1 MSSNITIELEP
12 KSIASCDPPEE
23 LKFLGHTLQHQVDIF
38 EKSRDHEIIM
48 DLAPTGTG
56 KTKAGLSVLLHN
68 RDRSAI
74 YIAPTNALVEQQTE
88 AAKQFV
94 KDAGLNHF
102 VIAASA
108 KEVRAWSNDRVG
120 SRPGEKIY
128 NLLRNPAIF
137 FPELGEYRPILL
149 VTNPDLFYYATFFAY
164 NRLDRVNIASTF
176 YNQFATVIFDEFHLY
191 DAKQLVSL
199 FFYLAFSHVFKFFE
213 NNRKVVLLTATPDKT
228 CEAALSELKAQGV
241 KIARVDGETLSD
253 HMIPS
258 QTSVCLEIKP
268 QSDRDSLLESIA
280 NEVKQRFENY
290 PDHNGAIILDS
301 KDHINRLADLL
312 HTKGLGKYI
321 GRITGSTPKGDRKL
335 AAQQPIILA
344 TSTVDVG
351 FNFER
356 SPDPARQNLDWLIFT
371 ARDRAAFWQRIG
383 RVGRVLGKVE
393 TNIPSEA
400 IAYLPETAWE
410 QGIVE
415 LNCNGGRSALLQKLE
430 ELKCLDKPFLQIYWQ
445 SEAFLE
451 IAKPLLVLSDMME
464 KLPQADF
471 IPKLYET
478 LKVTLGGR
486 NNWNYYQH
494 RMRALQGAASF
505 LSHSKQKDFAADPL
519 KFLGKATYDFVMAFL
534 KARDSEGAED
544 LQAKRTRLS
553 DYEDLFKKD
562 REAVDELID
571 FATCFSASYAP
582 LFQFRESL
590 FENLGINDPKGLI
603 LDYSEET
610 ELDPIHLLRHYEFT
624 ARGTEIEITKRANPP
639 YTISFNWR
647 FHGSRQD
654 FLNTQINKLTVLKGC
669 NIQRMLDGAIFPTPL
684 LKPLEKELLSGVIIC
699 PIASHVAYFKLRKMR
714 ITAYPITVRGNDF
727 EKEYAFLPALSG
739 ILTAAMAGVKI
750 RLMDEENFWI
760 A

>member
-1 MSSNITIELEP
+1 MSSPITIELEP
-12 KSIASCDPPEE
+12 KSIASCKPPEE
-23 LKFLGHTLQHQVDIF
+23 LKFLGRTLQHQVDVF
-38 EKSRDHEIIM
+38 EKSRDHDIIM

-108 KEVRAWSNDRVG
+108 KEVRSWSNDLVG
-120 SRPGEKIY
+120 PRPGEKIY

-137 FPELGEYRPILL
+137 FPELEEYKPILL

-199 FFYLAFSHVFKFFE
+199 FFYLAFSQVFRFFE

-228 CEAALSELKAQGV
+228 CEAALSELKAQGMR
-241 KIARVDGETLSD
+241 IARVDGEAITD
-253 HMIPS
+253 YMIPS
-258 QTSVCLEIKP
+258 QTSVSLEIKP
-268 QSDRDSLLESIA
+268 QSDRDSLLDAIA
-280 NEVKQRFENY
+280 NEVKQRFANH
-290 PDHNGAIILDS
+290 PDCNGAIILDS
-301 KDHINRLADLL
+301 KDHIDRLADLL

-356 SPDPARQNLDWLIFT
+356 SPDPACQNLDWLIFT
-371 ARDRAAFWQRIG
+371 AHDRAAFWQRIG
-383 RVGRVLGKVE
+383 RVGRVLGKLE

-400 IAYLPETAWE
+400 IAYLSETAWE
-410 QGIVE
+410 QGIAD
-415 LNCNGGRSALLQKLE
+415 LNCDGGRSALWQKLE
-430 ELKCLDKPFLQIYWQ
+430 ELSCLDKPFLQIYWQ

-478 LKVTLGGR
+478 LKITLGGR
-486 NNWNYYQH
+486 NDWNYYKH
-494 RMRALQGAASF
+494 RMRALQGAES
-505 LSHSKQKDFAADPL
+505 LSRSKNEELKGDPL
-519 KFLGKATYDFVMAFL
+519 KFLGQAKYDFVNAFL
-534 KARDSEGAED
+534 KARYPEEAEE
-544 LQAKRTRLS
+544 LRSKRTSLS
-553 DYEDLFKKD
+553 DYEKHFKED
-562 REAVDELID
+562 REAAAELKD
-571 FATCFSASYAP
+571 FANCLNASYAP

-590 FENLGINDPKGLI
+590 FENLGIKDPKGLV

-610 ELDPIHLLRHYEFT
+610 ELDPIHLLRNYEFI
-624 ARGTEIEITKRANPP
+624 ARGTEIEVTKRANPQ
-639 YTISFNWR
+639 YTISFSWR
-647 FHGSRQD
+647 FRGSKED
-654 FLNTQINKLTVLKGC
+654 FLKTQINKLTVLKGC
-669 NIQRMLDGAIFPTPL
+669 SIQRMLDGAIFPTPL
-684 LKPLEKELLSGVIIC
+684 LKCLEKELLSGVIIC
-699 PIASHVAYFKLRKMR
+699 PIASASAYYRLRKMR
-714 ITAYPITVRGNDF
+714 ITSYPIIVKGDDF

-739 ILTAAMAGVKI
+739 ILTAAMNGVKI

>member
-1 MSSNITIELEP
+1 MSSPITIELEP
-12 KSIASCDPPEE
+12 KSIASCEPPEE
-23 LKFLGHTLQHQVDIF
+23 LKFLGHTLQHQVDVF
-38 EKSRDHEIIM
+38 EKSHDHDIIM

-74 YIAPTNALVEQQTE
+74 YLAPTNALVEQQTE

-94 KDAGLNHF
+94 KEAGLNHF

-120 SRPGEKIY
+120 SRTGEKIY
-128 NLLRNPAIF
+128 NLLRNPTIF

-199 FFYLAFSHVFKFFE
+199 LFYLAFSQVFGFFE

-241 KIARVDGETLSD
+241 KIARVDGEAISD

-258 QTSVCLEIKP
+258 QTSVRLEIKP
-268 QSDRDSLLESIA
+268 QSDRDSLLEAIA
-280 NEVKQRFENY
+280 NEVKQRFENH

-356 SPDPARQNLDWLIFT
+356 SPAPARQNLDWLIFT

-383 RVGRVLGKVE
+383 RVGRVLGKSE
-393 TNIPSEA
+393 TNISSEA
-400 IAYLPETAWE
+400 IAYLPETSWE
-410 QGIVE
+410 QGIAD
-415 LNCNGGRSALLQKLE
+415 LNCDGGRSALFQKLE

-478 LKVTLGGR
+478 LKTTLGGR
-486 NNWNYYQH
+486 KDWNYYKH
-494 RMRALQGAASF
+494 RMRALQGAES
-505 LSHSKQKDFAADPL
+505 LSRSKPEELKGDPL
-519 KFLGKATYDFVMAFL
+519 KFLGQAKYDFVNAFL
-534 KARDSEGAED
+534 KAKYPEEAEE
-544 LQAKRTRLS
+544 LRAKRTSLN
-553 DYEDLFKKD
+553 DYEKHFKED
-562 REAVDELID
+562 QEAATELKD
-571 FATCFSASYAP
+571 FAACLSASYAP

-590 FENLGINDPKGLI
+590 FENLGISDPKGLI

-610 ELDPIHLLRHYEFT
+610 ELDPIHLLRHYEFI
-624 ARGTEIEITKRANPP
+624 ARGSEIEITKRANPP
-639 YTISFNWR
+639 YTISFSWR
-647 FHGSRQD
+647 FRGSKDD
-654 FLNTQINKLTVLKGC
+654 FLKTQINRLTVLKGC
-669 NIQRMLDGAIFPTPL
+669 SIQRMLDGAIFPTPL
-684 LKPLEKELLSGVIIC
+684 LKSLEKELLSGVIIC
-699 PIASHVAYFKLRKMR
+699 PIASASAYYTLRKMR
-714 ITAYPITVRGNDF
+714 ITAYPITIRGDDF

>member
-1 MSSNITIELEP
+1 
-12 KSIASCDPPEE
+12 
-23 LKFLGHTLQHQVDIF
+23 LQHQVDVF
-38 EKSRDHEIIM
+38 EKSRNHDIIM

-199 FFYLAFSHVFKFFE
+199 FFYLAFSQVFKFFE

-241 KIARVDGETLSD
+241 RIARVDGEAISD
-253 HMIPS
+253 RMIPS
-258 QTSVCLEIKP
+258 QTSVRLEIQP
-268 QSDRDSLLESIA
+268 QSDRDSLLDAIA
-280 NEVKQRFENY
+280 NEVAQRFEKH
-290 PDHNGAIILDS
+290 PDRNGAIILDA
-301 KDHINRLADLL
+301 KDHINRLKDRL
-312 HTKGLGKYI
+312 HAKGLGNYV
-321 GRITGSTPKGDRKL
+321 GRITGSTPKSDRKL

-383 RVGRVLGKVE
+383 RVGRVLGKSE

-410 QGIVE
+410 QGIND
-415 LNCNGGRSALLQKLE
+415 LNCDGGRSALWQTLE

-464 KLPQADF
+464 NLPQADF

-486 NNWNYYQH
+486 NNWNYYQR
-494 RMRALQGAASF
+494 RMRALQGAESF
-505 LSHSKQKDFAADPL
+505 LSRTKQKDFAEDPL

-534 KARDSEGAED
+534 RARDSEGAED
-544 LQAKRTRLS
+544 LQAKRTSLS
-553 DYEDLFKKD
+553 DYEKLFKKD
-562 REAVDELID
+562 REAADELID
-571 FATCFSASYAP
+571 FATCFRASYAP

-590 FENLGINDPKGLI
+590 FENLGISDPKGLI

-610 ELDPIHLLRHYEFT
+610 ELDPIHLLRHYEFD
-624 ARGTEIEITKRANPP
+624 ARGSEIEITKRANPP
-639 YTISFNWR
+639 YTISFSWR

-654 FLNTQINKLTVLKGC
+654 LLNTQINKLTVLKNC
-669 NIQRMLDGAIFPTPL
+669 KIQRMLDGAIFPTPL
-684 LKPLEKELLSGVIIC
+684 LKSLEKELISGVIIC
-699 PIASHVAYFKLRKMR
+699 PIASASAYYTLKKMK
-714 ITAYPITVRGNDF
+714 IMPYPITIKGDNF
-727 EKEYAFLPALSG
+727 EKEYALLPALSG
-739 ILTAAMAGVKI
+739 ILTAAMSGVKI

-760 A
+760 V

>member
-1 MSSNITIELEP
+1 MSSPITIELEP
-12 KSIASCDPPEE
+12 KSIASCEPPED
-23 LKFLGHTLQHQVDIF
+23 LKFLGHTLQHQVDVF
-38 EKSRDHEIIM
+38 EKSRDHDIIM

-108 KEVRAWSNDRVG
+108 KEVRAWSSDRVG

-128 NLLRNPAIF
+128 NLLRNPTIF

-199 FFYLAFSHVFKFFE
+199 FFYLAFSQVFGFFE

-241 KIARVDGETLSD
+241 KIARVDGEAISD

-258 QTSVCLEIKP
+258 QTSVRLEIKP
-268 QSDRDSLLESIA
+268 QSDRDSLLEAIA
-280 NEVKQRFENY
+280 NEVKQRFENH
-290 PDHNGAIILDS
+290 PAHNGAIILDS

-383 RVGRVLGKVE
+383 RVGRVLGKLE

-400 IAYLPETAWE
+400 IAYLPETAWK
-410 QGIVE
+410 QGIAD
-415 LNCNGGRSALLQKLE
+415 LNCDGGRSALFQKLE

-486 NNWNYYQH
+486 KDWNYYKH
-494 RMRALQGAASF
+494 RMRALQGAES
-505 LSHSKQKDFAADPL
+505 LSRSKPEELKGDPL
-519 KFLGKATYDFVMAFL
+519 KFLGQAKYDFVNAFL
-534 KARDSEGAED
+534 KAKYPEEAEE
-544 LQAKRTRLS
+544 LRAKRTSLS
-553 DYEDLFKKD
+553 DYEKLFKED
-562 REAVDELID
+562 QEVFAELKD
-571 FATCFSASYAP
+571 FATCLSASYAP
-582 LFQFRESL
+582 IFQFRESL

-610 ELDPIHLLRHYEFT
+610 ELDPIHLLRHYEFI

-639 YTISFNWR
+639 YTISFSWR

-684 LKPLEKELLSGVIIC
+684 LKSLGKELLSGMIIC
-699 PIASHVAYFKLRKMR
+699 PIASASAYFTLRKMR
-714 ITAYPITVRGNDF
+714 ITAYPITIRGDDF
-727 EKEYAFLPALSG
+727 EKEYAFLAALSG

>member
-1 MSSNITIELEP
+1 MSSPITIELEP
-12 KSIASCDPPEE
+12 KSMASCEPPKE
-23 LKFLGHTLQHQVDIF
+23 LKFLGHTLQHQVDVF
-38 EKSRDHEIIM
+38 EKSRDHDIIM

-164 NRLDRVNIASTF
+164 NRLDRVNIASIF
-176 YNQFATVIFDEFHLY
+176 YNQFTTVIFDEFHLY

-199 FFYLAFSHVFKFFE
+199 FFYLAFSHVFGFFA

-241 KIARVDGETLSD
+241 KIARVDGETITD
-253 HMIPS
+253 RMIPS
-258 QTSVCLEIKP
+258 QTSVRLEIKP
-268 QSDRDSLLESIA
+268 QSDRDSLLDAIA
-280 NEVKQRFENY
+280 NEVKQRFEEH
-290 PDHNGAIILDS
+290 PDCNGAIILDS
-301 KDHINRLADLL
+301 KDHINRLADRLKA
-312 HTKGLGKYI
+312 KGLDNYI
-321 GRITGSTPKGDRKL
+321 GRITGSTPKGDRNL

-383 RVGRVLGKVE
+383 RVGRVLGKAE
-393 TNIPSEA
+393 TNIPSRA
-400 IAYLPETAWE
+400 IAYLPEIAWE
-410 QGIVE
+410 QGIAD
-415 LNCNGGRSALLQKLE
+415 LNCNGGRSALWQKLE
-430 ELKCLDKPFLQIYWQ
+430 ELPCLDKPFLQIYWQ

-451 IAKPLLVLSDMME
+451 IAKPLLILSDMME

-486 NNWNYYQH
+486 KDWNYYKH
-494 RMRALQGAASF
+494 RMRTLQGAESV
-505 LSHSKQKDFAADPL
+505 SRSKPEELKKDPL
-519 KFLGKATYDFVMAFL
+519 KFLGQAKYDFVNAFL
-534 KARDSEGAED
+534 KAKYPEEAEE
-544 LQAKRTRLS
+544 LRAKRTSLS
-553 DYEDLFKKD
+553 DYEKHFKEDK
-562 REAVDELID
+562 EAAIELKE
-571 FATCFSASYAP
+571 FATCLIASYAP

-624 ARGTEIEITKRANPP
+624 ARGSEIEITKRANPP
-639 YTISFNWR
+639 YTISFSWR
-647 FHGSRQD
+647 FHGLKDD
-654 FLNTQINKLTVLKGC
+654 FLKTQINKLTVLQGC
-669 NIQRMLDGAIFPTPL
+669 SIQRMIDGAIFPTPL
-684 LKPLEKELLSGVIIC
+684 LKSLEKEMLSGVIIC
-699 PIASHVAYFKLRKMR
+699 PIASASAYYTLRKMR
-714 ITAYPITVRGNDF
+714 IIAYPITVKGNDF
-727 EKEYAFLPALSG
+727 EKEYAFLPSLSG

>member
-1 MSSNITIELEP
+1 MSNPITIELEP
-12 KSIASCDPPEE
+12 KSIASCEPPEE
-23 LKFLGHTLQHQVDIF
+23 LKFLGHTLQHQVDVF
-38 EKSRDHEIIM
+38 EKSRNHDIIM

-199 FFYLAFSHVFKFFE
+199 FFYLAFSQVFGFFE

-241 KIARVDGETLSD
+241 KIARVDGEAVSD
-253 HMIPS
+253 RMIPS
-258 QTSVCLEIKP
+258 QTSVNLEIKP
-268 QSDRDSLLESIA
+268 QSDRDSLLDAIA
-280 NEVKQRFENY
+280 NEVKQRFESH
-290 PDHNGAIILDS
+290 PDRNGAIILDS

-356 SPDPARQNLDWLIFT
+356 SPDPVRQNLDWLIFT

-383 RVGRVLGKVE
+383 RVGRVLGKSE

-410 QGIVE
+410 QGIVD
-415 LNCNGGRSALLQKLE
+415 LNSDGGRAALSQKLE

-486 NNWNYYQH
+486 KDWNYYKH
-494 RMRALQGAASF
+494 RMRALQGAES
-505 LSHSKQKDFAADPL
+505 LSRSKPEELKGDPL
-519 KFLGKATYDFVMAFL
+519 KFLGQAKYDLINSFL
-534 KARDSEGAED
+534 KARYPEEAEE
-544 LQAKRTRLS
+544 LRAKRTSLS
-553 DYEDLFKKD
+553 DYEKHFKEN
-562 REAVDELID
+562 REAAAELKD
-571 FATCFSASYAP
+571 FATCLSASYAP

-590 FENLGINDPKGLI
+590 FENLGISDPKGLI

-610 ELDPIHLLRHYEFT
+610 ELDPIHLLRHYEFI
-624 ARGTEIEITKRANPP
+624 ARGSEIEITKRANPP
-639 YTISFNWR
+639 YTISFSWR

-684 LKPLEKELLSGVIIC
+684 LKSLEKELLSGVIIC
-699 PIASHVAYFKLRKMR
+699 PIASASAYFTLRKMR
-714 ITAYPITVRGNDF
+714 IVAYPITVRGDDF

>member
-1 MSSNITIELEP
+1 MSSPITIELEP
-12 KSIASCDPPEE
+12 KSIASCEPPEE
-23 LKFLGHTLQHQVDIF
+23 LKFLGHTLQHQVEVF
-38 EKSRDHEIIM
+38 EKSRDHDIIM

-128 NLLRNPAIF
+128 NLLRNPTIF

-199 FFYLAFSHVFKFFE
+199 FFYLAFSQVFGFFE

-241 KIARVDGETLSD
+241 KIARVDGEAIID

-258 QTSVCLEIKP
+258 QTSVLLEIKS
-268 QSDRDSLLESIA
+268 QSDRDLLLEEIA
-280 NEVKQRFENY
+280 NEVKQRFE
-290 PDHNGAIILDS
+290 DHSDRNGAIILDS

-312 HTKGLGKYI
+312 HTKGLDKYI

-383 RVGRVLGKVE
+383 RVGRVLGKLE

-410 QGIVE
+410 QGIAD
-415 LNCNGGRSALLQKLE
+415 LNCDGGRSALWQKLE

-471 IPKLYET
+471 IPNLYET

-486 NNWNYYQH
+486 KDWNYYKH
-494 RMRALQGAASF
+494 RMRALQGAES
-505 LSHSKQKDFAADPL
+505 LSRSKPEELKGDPL
-519 KFLGKATYDFVMAFL
+519 KFLGQAKYDFVNAFL
-534 KARDSEGAED
+534 KAKYPEEAEE
-544 LQAKRTRLS
+544 LRAKRTSLS
-553 DYEDLFKKD
+553 DYEKLFKED
-562 REAVDELID
+562 QEAATELKD
-571 FATCFSASYAP
+571 FATCLNASYAP
-582 LFQFRESL
+582 IFQFRESL

-639 YTISFNWR
+639 YTISFSWR

-684 LKPLEKELLSGVIIC
+684 LKSLEKELLSGVIIC
-699 PIASHVAYFKLRKMR
+699 PIASASAYYTLRKMR
-714 ITAYPITVRGNDF
+714 IVAYPITVKGNDF

>member
-1 MSSNITIELEP
+1 MSNPIKIELEP
-12 KSIASCDPPEE
+12 KSIASCEPPEE
-23 LKFLGHTLQHQVDIF
+23 LKFLGHTLQHQVDVF
-38 EKSRDHEIIM
+38 EKSRDHDIIM

-68 RDRSAI
+68 RDCSAI

-108 KEVRAWSNDRVG
+108 KEVRSWSNDRVG
-120 SRPGEKIY
+120 KRPGEKIY
-128 NLLRNPAIF
+128 NLLRNPAII
-137 FPELGEYRPILL
+137 FPEIGEYRPVLL

-164 NRLDRVNIASTF
+164 NSKDRVNIANNF
-176 YNQFATVIFDEFHLY
+176 YTQFATVIFDEFHLY

-199 FFYLAFSHVFKFFE
+199 FFYLAFSKVFGFFE
-213 NNRKVVLLTATPDKT
+213 NNRKVVLLTATPVDS
-228 CEAALSELKAQGV
+228 C
-241 KIARVDGETLSD
+241 KIALGELDKQQVRIAEVKDDTLMNR
-253 HMIPS
+253 MIPS
-258 QTSVCLEIKP
+258 QTSVSLEIRP
-268 QSDRDSLLESIA
+268 QSDRDSLLDAIA
-280 NEVKQRFENY
+280 NEVKQRFE
-290 PDHNGAIILDS
+290 DHSDCNGAIILDS

-312 HTKGLGKYI
+312 NTKGLGKYI

-410 QGIVE
+410 QGIAD
-415 LNCNGGRSALLQKLE
+415 LNCDGGRSALWQKLE

-486 NNWNYYQH
+486 KDWNYYKH
-494 RMRALQGAASF
+494 RMRALQGAESLF
-505 LSHSKQKDFAADPL
+505 RSKPEELKGDPL
-519 KFLGKATYDFVMAFL
+519 KFLGQAKYDFVNAFL
-534 KARDSEGAED
+534 KARYPEEAEE
-544 LQAKRTRLS
+544 LRAKRTSLS
-553 DYEDLFKKD
+553 DYEKLFKED
-562 REAVDELID
+562 QEVFAELKD
-571 FATCFSASYAP
+571 FATCLSASYAP

-590 FENLGINDPKGLI
+590 FENLGISDPKGLI

-610 ELDPIHLLRHYEFT
+610 ELDPIHLLRHYEFI
-624 ARGTEIEITKRANPP
+624 ARGSKIEVTKRANPP
-639 YTISFNWR
+639 YTISFSWR

-684 LKPLEKELLSGVIIC
+684 LKSLEKELLSGVIIC
-699 PIASHVAYFKLRKMR
+699 PIASHIAYFKLRKMR
-714 ITAYPITVRGNDF
+714 ITAYPITVRGDDF

>member
-400 IAYLPETAWE
+400 IAY
-410 QGIVE
+410 
-415 LNCNGGRSALLQKLE
+415 
-430 ELKCLDKPFLQIYWQ
+430 
-445 SEAFLE
+445 
-451 IAKPLLVLSDMME
+451 
-464 KLPQADF
+464 
-471 IPKLYET
+471 
-478 LKVTLGGR
+478 
-486 NNWNYYQH
+486 
-494 RMRALQGAASF
+494 
-505 LSHSKQKDFAADPL
+505 
-519 KFLGKATYDFVMAFL
+519 
-534 KARDSEGAED
+534 
-544 LQAKRTRLS
+544 
-553 DYEDLFKKD
+553 
-562 REAVDELID
+562 
-571 FATCFSASYAP
+571 
-582 LFQFRESL
+582 
-590 FENLGINDPKGLI
+590 
-603 LDYSEET
+603 
-610 ELDPIHLLRHYEFT
+610 
-624 ARGTEIEITKRANPP
+624 
-639 YTISFNWR
+639 
-647 FHGSRQD
+647 
-654 FLNTQINKLTVLKGC
+654 
-669 NIQRMLDGAIFPTPL
+669 
-684 LKPLEKELLSGVIIC
+684 
-699 PIASHVAYFKLRKMR
+699 
-714 ITAYPITVRGNDF
+714 
-727 EKEYAFLPALSG
+727 
-739 ILTAAMAGVKI
+739 
-750 RLMDEENFWI
+750 
-760 A
+760 

>member
-1 MSSNITIELEP
+1 M
-12 KSIASCDPPEE
+12 
-23 LKFLGHTLQHQVDIF
+23 QHQVDVF
-38 EKSRDHEIIM
+38 EKSRDHDIIM

-108 KEVRAWSNDRVG
+108 KEVRAWSSDRVG

-128 NLLRNPAIF
+128 NLLRNPTIF

-199 FFYLAFSHVFKFFE
+199 FFYLAFSQVFGFFE

-241 KIARVDGETLSD
+241 KIARVDGEAISD

-258 QTSVCLEIKP
+258 QTSVRLEIKP
-268 QSDRDSLLESIA
+268 QSDRDSLLEAIA
-280 NEVKQRFENY
+280 NEVKQRFENH
-290 PDHNGAIILDS
+290 PAHNGAIILDS

-383 RVGRVLGKVE
+383 RVGRVLGKLE

-400 IAYLPETAWE
+400 IAYLPETAWK
-410 QGIVE
+410 QGIAD
-415 LNCNGGRSALLQKLE
+415 LNCDGGRSALFQKLE

-486 NNWNYYQH
+486 KDWNYYKH
-494 RMRALQGAASF
+494 RMRALQGAES
-505 LSHSKQKDFAADPL
+505 LSRSKPEELKGDPL
-519 KFLGKATYDFVMAFL
+519 KFLGQAKYDFVNAFL
-534 KARDSEGAED
+534 KAKYPEEAEE
-544 LQAKRTRLS
+544 LRAKRTSLS
-553 DYEDLFKKD
+553 DYEKLFKED
-562 REAVDELID
+562 QEVFAELKD
-571 FATCFSASYAP
+571 FATCLSASYAP
-582 LFQFRESL
+582 IFQFRESL

-610 ELDPIHLLRHYEFT
+610 ELDPIHLLRHYEFI

-639 YTISFNWR
+639 YTISFSWR

-684 LKPLEKELLSGVIIC
+684 LKSLGKELLSGMIIC
-699 PIASHVAYFKLRKMR
+699 PIASASAYFTLRKMR
-714 ITAYPITVRGNDF
+714 ITAYPITIRGDDF
-727 EKEYAFLPALSG
+727 EKEYAFLAALSG

>member
-1 MSSNITIELEP
+1 MSSPITIELEP
-12 KSIASCDPPEE
+12 KSIASWEPPEE
-23 LKFLGHTLQHQVDIF
+23 LKFLGHTLQHQVEVF
-38 EKSRDHEIIM
+38 EKSRDHDIIM

-108 KEVRAWSNDRVG
+108 KEVRAWSNDHVG

-199 FFYLAFSHVFKFFE
+199 FFYLAFSQVFGFFE

-228 CEAALSELKAQGV
+228 CEAALSELKVQGV
-241 KIARVDGETLSD
+241 KIARVDGETITD
-253 HMIPS
+253 RMIPS
-258 QTSVCLEIKP
+258 QTSVRLEIKP
-268 QSDRDSLLESIA
+268 QSDRDLLLDAIA
-280 NEVKQRFENY
+280 NEVAQRFERN
-290 PDHNGAIILDS
+290 PDRNGAIILDA
-301 KDHINRLADLL
+301 KDYINRLKDRL
-312 HTKGLGKYI
+312 HAKGLGNYI

-356 SPDPARQNLDWLIFT
+356 SPDPVRQNLDWLIFT

-383 RVGRVLGKVE
+383 RVGRVLGKSE

-410 QGIVE
+410 QEIAD
-415 LNCNGGRSALLQKLE
+415 LNCDGGRSALFQKLE

-486 NNWNYYQH
+486 KDWNYYKH
-494 RMRALQGAASF
+494 RMRALQGAES
-505 LSHSKQKDFAADPL
+505 LSRSKPEELKGDPL
-519 KFLGKATYDFVMAFL
+519 KFLGQAKYDFVNSFL
-534 KARDSEGAED
+534 KARYPEEAEE
-544 LQAKRTRLS
+544 LRAKRTSLS
-553 DYEDLFKKD
+553 DYEKHFKED
-562 REAVDELID
+562 QEAVAELKD
-571 FATCFSASYAP
+571 FATCLSASYSP

-590 FENLGINDPKGLI
+590 FENLGISDPKGLV

-610 ELDPIHLLRHYEFT
+610 ELDPIHLLRHYEFI

-639 YTISFNWR
+639 YTISFGWR
-647 FHGSRQD
+647 FRGSKED
-654 FLNTQINKLTVLKGC
+654 FLKTQINKLSVLKGC

-684 LKPLEKELLSGVIIC
+684 LKSLEKELLSGVIIC
-699 PIASHVAYFKLRKMR
+699 PIVSASAYYTLIKMR
-714 ITAYPITVRGNDF
+714 IVSYPITVKGDDF

-760 A
+760 T

>member
-1 MSSNITIELEP
+1 MSNPITIELEP
-12 KSIASCDPPEE
+12 KSIASCEPPEE
-23 LKFLGHTLQHQVDIF
+23 LKFLGHTLQHQVDVF
-38 EKSRDHEIIM
+38 EKSRNHDIIM

-120 SRPGEKIY
+120 SRLGEKIY

-199 FFYLAFSHVFKFFE
+199 FFYLAFSQVFGFFE

-241 KIARVDGETLSD
+241 KIARVDGEAVSD
-253 HMIPS
+253 RMIPS
-258 QTSVCLEIKP
+258 QTSVNLEIKP
-268 QSDRDSLLESIA
+268 QSDRDSLLDAIA
-280 NEVKQRFENY
+280 NEVKQRFESH
-290 PDHNGAIILDS
+290 PDRNGAIILDS

-356 SPDPARQNLDWLIFT
+356 SPDPVRQNLDWLIFT
-371 ARDRAAFWQRIG
+371 AHDRAAFWQRIG
-383 RVGRVLGKVE
+383 RVGRVLGKSE

-410 QGIVE
+410 QGIVD
-415 LNCNGGRSALLQKLE
+415 LNSDGGRAALSQKLE

-486 NNWNYYQH
+486 KDWNYYKH
-494 RMRALQGAASF
+494 RMRALQGAES
-505 LSHSKQKDFAADPL
+505 LSRSKPEELKGDPL
-519 KFLGKATYDFVMAFL
+519 KFLGQAKYDLINSFL
-534 KARDSEGAED
+534 KARYPEEAEE
-544 LQAKRTRLS
+544 LRAKRTSLS
-553 DYEDLFKKD
+553 DYEKHFKEN
-562 REAVDELID
+562 REAAAELKD
-571 FATCFSASYAP
+571 FATCLSASYAP

-590 FENLGINDPKGLI
+590 FENLGISDPKGLI

-610 ELDPIHLLRHYEFT
+610 ELDPIHLLRHYEFI
-624 ARGTEIEITKRANPP
+624 ARGSEIEITKRANPP
-639 YTISFNWR
+639 YTISFSWR

-654 FLNTQINKLTVLKGC
+654 FLNTQINKLTVLKDC
-669 NIQRMLDGAIFPTPL
+669 NIHRMLDGAIFPTPL
-684 LKPLEKELLSGVIIC
+684 LKSLEKELLSGVIIC
-699 PIASHVAYFKLRKMR
+699 PIASASAYFTLRKMR
-714 ITAYPITVRGNDF
+714 IVAYPITVRGDDF

>member
-1 MSSNITIELEP
+1 MSNPITIELEP
-12 KSIASCDPPEE
+12 KSIASCEPPEE
-23 LKFLGHTLQHQVDIF
+23 LKFLGHTLQHQVDVF
-38 EKSRDHEIIM
+38 EKSRNHDIIM

-199 FFYLAFSHVFKFFE
+199 FFYLAFSQVFGFFE

-241 KIARVDGETLSD
+241 KIARVDGEAVSD
-253 HMIPS
+253 RMIPS
-258 QTSVCLEIKP
+258 QTSVNLEIKP
-268 QSDRDSLLESIA
+268 QSDRDSLLDAIA
-280 NEVKQRFENY
+280 NKVKQRFESH
-290 PDHNGAIILDS
+290 PDRNGAIILDS

-356 SPDPARQNLDWLIFT
+356 SPDPVRQNLDWLIFT

-383 RVGRVLGKVE
+383 RVGRVLGKSE

-410 QGIVE
+410 QGIVD
-415 LNCNGGRSALLQKLE
+415 LNSDGGRAALSQKLE

-486 NNWNYYQH
+486 KDWNYYKH
-494 RMRALQGAASF
+494 RMRALQGAES
-505 LSHSKQKDFAADPL
+505 LSRSKPEELKGDPL
-519 KFLGKATYDFVMAFL
+519 KFLGQAKYDLINSFL
-534 KARDSEGAED
+534 KARYPEEAEE
-544 LQAKRTRLS
+544 LRAKRTSLS
-553 DYEDLFKKD
+553 DYEKHFKEN
-562 REAVDELID
+562 REAAAELKD
-571 FATCFSASYAP
+571 FATCLSASYAP

-590 FENLGINDPKGLI
+590 FENLGISDPKGLI

-610 ELDPIHLLRHYEFT
+610 ELDPIHLLRHYEFI
-624 ARGTEIEITKRANPP
+624 ARGSEIEITKRANPP
-639 YTISFNWR
+639 YTISFSWR

-684 LKPLEKELLSGVIIC
+684 LKSLEKELLSGVIIC
-699 PIASHVAYFKLRKMR
+699 PIASASAYFTLRKMR
-714 ITAYPITVRGNDF
+714 IVAYPITVRGDDF

>member
-1 MSSNITIELEP
+1 MSNPITIELEP
-12 KSIASCDPPEE
+12 KSIASCEPPEE
-23 LKFLGHTLQHQVDIF
+23 LKFLGHTLQHQVDVF
-38 EKSRDHEIIM
+38 EKSRNHDIIM

-199 FFYLAFSHVFKFFE
+199 FFYLAFSQVFGFFE

-241 KIARVDGETLSD
+241 KIARVDGEAVSD
-253 HMIPS
+253 RMIPS
-258 QTSVCLEIKP
+258 QTSVNLEIKP
-268 QSDRDSLLESIA
+268 QSDRDSLLDAIA
-280 NEVKQRFENY
+280 NEVKQRFESH
-290 PDHNGAIILDS
+290 PDRNGAIILDS

-356 SPDPARQNLDWLIFT
+356 SPDPVRQNLDWLIFT

-383 RVGRVLGKVE
+383 RVGRVLGKSE

-410 QGIVE
+410 QGIVD
-415 LNCNGGRSALLQKLE
+415 LNSDGGRAALSQKLE

-486 NNWNYYQH
+486 KDWNYYKH
-494 RMRALQGAASF
+494 RMRALQGAES
-505 LSHSKQKDFAADPL
+505 LSRSKPEELKGDPL
-519 KFLGKATYDFVMAFL
+519 KFLGQAKYDLINSFL
-534 KARDSEGAED
+534 KARYPEEAEE
-544 LQAKRTRLS
+544 LKAKRTSLS
-553 DYEDLFKKD
+553 DYEKHFKEN
-562 REAVDELID
+562 REAAAELKD
-571 FATCFSASYAP
+571 FATCLSASYAP

-590 FENLGINDPKGLI
+590 FENLGISDPKGLI

-610 ELDPIHLLRHYEFT
+610 ELDPIHLLRHYEFI
-624 ARGTEIEITKRANPP
+624 ARGSEIEITKRANPP
-639 YTISFNWR
+639 YTISFSWR
-647 FHGSRQD
+647 FHGSKQD
-654 FLNTQINKLTVLKGC
+654 FINTQINKLTVLKGC

-684 LKPLEKELLSGVIIC
+684 LKSLEKELLSGVIIC
-699 PIASHVAYFKLRKMR
+699 PIASASAYFTLRKMR
-714 ITAYPITVRGNDF
+714 IVAYPITVRGDDF

>member
-1 MSSNITIELEP
+1 MSQSISIELEP
-12 KSIASCDPPEE
+12 KSIASCEPPED
-23 LKFLGHTLQHQVDIF
+23 LKFLGHTLQHQVDVF
-38 EKSRDHEIIM
+38 EKSRDHDIIM

-94 KDAGLNHF
+94 KDANLNHF

-108 KEVRAWSNDRVG
+108 KEVRQWSNDRVG
-120 SRPGEKIY
+120 SRSGEKIY
-128 NLLRNPAIF
+128 NLLRNPAIL
-137 FPELGEYRPILL
+137 FPELEEHRPILL
-149 VTNPDLFYYATFFAY
+149 ITNPDLFYYATFFAY
-164 NRLDRVNIASTF
+164 NRLDRVNIASSF

-199 FFYLAFSHVFKFFE
+199 FFYLAFSKVFGFFE
-213 NNRKVVLLTATPDKT
+213 NNRKIVLLTATPDASCK
-228 CEAALSELKAQGV
+228 AALSELQSQGV
-241 KIARVDGETLSD
+241 KIAEVDGESTTD
-253 HMIPS
+253 HMVPS
-258 QTSVCLEIKP
+258 QTSVSLEIKP
-268 QSDRDSLLESIA
+268 QSDRDLLLDEIA
-280 NEVKQRFENY
+280 HDVAQRFEKH
-290 PDHNGAIILDS
+290 PDRNGAIILDS
-301 KDHINRLADLL
+301 KDHINRLADRLYL
-312 HTKGLGKYI
+312 KGLGNNI
-321 GRITGSTPKGDRKL
+321 GRITGSTPKGDRKQ

-356 SPDPARQNLDWLIFT
+356 SPDSTRQNLDWMIFT

-393 TNIPSEA
+393 TTIPSEA
-400 IAYLPETAWE
+400 IAYLSELAWE
-410 QGIVE
+410 QGIE
-415 LNCNGGRSALLQKLE
+415 DLNCDGGRVALRQKLE
-430 ELKCLDKPFLQIYWQ
+430 ELPCLDKPFLKIYWQ

-471 IPKLYET
+471 IPKLYNI

-486 NNWNYYQH
+486 RDWGYYQR
-494 RMRALQGAASF
+494 RMRSLQAAESV
-505 LSHSKQKDFAADPL
+505 SRSKPKDFAENPL
-519 KFLGKATYDFVMAFL
+519 KFLKGKSYELVRAF
-534 KARDSEGAED
+534 
-544 LQAKRTRLS
+544 LQAKYPEEADELKAKRTGLS
-553 DYEDLFKKD
+553 DYEKLFKED
-562 REAVDELID
+562 REVADELKD

-590 FENLGINDPKGLI
+590 FENLGISDPKGLI

-610 ELDPIHLLRHYEFT
+610 ELDPIHLLRHYEFF
-624 ARGTEIEITKRANPP
+624 ARGAEIELASRADPP
-639 YTISFNWR
+639 YTISFSWR

-654 FLNTQINKLTVLKGC
+654 FLNTQINKLIVLK
-669 NIQRMLDGAIFPTPL
+669 NYKIQRMQNGAIAPTDL
-684 LKPLEKELLSGVIIC
+684 LKPLEKTLISGVIIC
-699 PIASHVAYFKLRKMR
+699 PIASAVAYYKLRKMR
-714 ITAYPITVRGNDF
+714 ITAYPITVKCDDV

-739 ILTAAMAGVKI
+739 ILTAAMSGVNI

>member
-1 MSSNITIELEP
+1 MSNPITIELEP
-12 KSIASCDPPEE
+12 KSIASCEPPEE
-23 LKFLGHTLQHQVDIF
+23 LKFLGHTLQHQVDVF
-38 EKSRDHEIIM
+38 EKSRNHDIIM

-199 FFYLAFSHVFKFFE
+199 FFYLAFSQVFGFFE

-241 KIARVDGETLSD
+241 KIARVDGEAVSD
-253 HMIPS
+253 RMIPS
-258 QTSVCLEIKP
+258 QTSVNLEIKP
-268 QSDRDSLLESIA
+268 QSDRDSLLDAIA
-280 NEVKQRFENY
+280 NEVKQRFESH
-290 PDHNGAIILDS
+290 PDRNGAIILDS

-383 RVGRVLGKVE
+383 RVGRVLGKSE

-410 QGIVE
+410 QGIAD
-415 LNCNGGRSALLQKLE
+415 LNSDGGRSALWQKLE

-486 NNWNYYQH
+486 KDWNYYKH
-494 RMRALQGAASF
+494 RMRALQGAES
-505 LSHSKQKDFAADPL
+505 LSRSKPEELKGDPL
-519 KFLGKATYDFVMAFL
+519 KFLGQAKYDLINSFL
-534 KARDSEGAED
+534 KARYPEEAEEMR
-544 LQAKRTRLS
+544 AKRTSLS
-553 DYEDLFKKD
+553 DYEKHFKEN
-562 REAVDELID
+562 REAAAELKD
-571 FATCFSASYAP
+571 FATCLSASYAP

-590 FENLGINDPKGLI
+590 FENLGISDPKGLI

-610 ELDPIHLLRHYEFT
+610 ELDPIHLLRHYEFI
-624 ARGTEIEITKRANPP
+624 ARGSEIEITKRANPP
-639 YTISFNWR
+639 YTISFSWR

-684 LKPLEKELLSGVIIC
+684 LKSLEKELLSGVIIC
-699 PIASHVAYFKLRKMR
+699 PIASASAYFTLRKMR
-714 ITAYPITVRGNDF
+714 IVAYPITVRGDDF

>member
-1 MSSNITIELEP
+1 MSSPITIELEP
-12 KSIASCDPPEE
+12 KSISSSEPPEE
-23 LKFLGHTLQHQVDIF
+23 LKFLGHTLQHQVDVF
-38 EKSRDHEIIM
+38 EKSRDHDIIM

-68 RDRSAI
+68 RDRSGI

-149 VTNPDLFYYATFFAY
+149 VTNPNLFYYATFFAY

-191 DAKQLVSL
+191 DSKQLVSL
-199 FFYLAFSHVFKFFE
+199 FFYLAFSQVFGFFE

-241 KIARVDGETLSD
+241 KIARVDGEAITD
-253 HMIPS
+253 RMIPS
-258 QTSVCLEIKP
+258 QTSVRLEIKS

-290 PDHNGAIILDS
+290 PDRNGAIILDS

-312 HTKGLGKYI
+312 HTKGLGNHI

-383 RVGRVLGKVE
+383 RVGRVLGKRE
-393 TNIPSEA
+393 TNISSEA

-410 QGIVE
+410 QGITD
-415 LNCNGGRSALLQKLE
+415 LNCDGGRSALCQKLE
-430 ELKCLDKPFLQIYWQ
+430 ELKCLDKPFLEIYWQ

-486 NNWNYYQH
+486 KDWNYYKR
-494 RMRALQGAASF
+494 RMRALQGAES
-505 LSHSKQKDFAADPL
+505 LSRSKPEELKGDPL
-519 KFLGKATYDFVMAFL
+519 KFLGQAKYDFVNAFL
-534 KARDSEGAED
+534 KAKYPEEAEE
-544 LQAKRTRLS
+544 LRAKRTSLS
-553 DYEDLFKKD
+553 DYEKHFKED
-562 REAVDELID
+562 REATAELKD
-571 FATCFSASYAP
+571 FAVCLSASYSP
-582 LFQFRESL
+582 LFQFRENL
-590 FENLGINDPKGLI
+590 FENLGISDPKGLI

-639 YTISFNWR
+639 YTISFSWR
-647 FHGSRQD
+647 YHGSKQD

-684 LKPLEKELLSGVIIC
+684 LKSLEKELLSGVIIC
-699 PIASHVAYFKLRKMR
+699 PIASASAYFTLRKMR
-714 ITAYPITVRGNDF
+714 ITAYPITIRGDDF
-727 EKEYAFLPALSG
+727 EKEYSFLPALSG

>member
-1 MSSNITIELEP
+1 MSSPITIELEP
-12 KSIASCDPPEE
+12 KSIASCEPPEE
-23 LKFLGHTLQHQVDIF
+23 LKFLGHTLQHQVEVF
-38 EKSRDHEIIM
+38 EKSRDHDIIM

-128 NLLRNPAIF
+128 NLLRNPTIF

-199 FFYLAFSHVFKFFE
+199 FFYLAFSQVFGFFE

-241 KIARVDGETLSD
+241 KIARVDGEAIID

-258 QTSVCLEIKP
+258 QTSVLLEIKS
-268 QSDRDSLLESIA
+268 QSDRDLLLEEIA
-280 NEVKQRFENY
+280 NEVKQRFE
-290 PDHNGAIILDS
+290 DHSDRNGAIILDS

-312 HTKGLGKYI
+312 HTKGLDKYI

-383 RVGRVLGKVE
+383 RVGRVLGKLE

-410 QGIVE
+410 QGIAD
-415 LNCNGGRSALLQKLE
+415 LNCDGGRSALWQKLE

-471 IPKLYET
+471 IPNLYET

-486 NNWNYYQH
+486 KDWNYYKH
-494 RMRALQGAASF
+494 RMRALQGAES
-505 LSHSKQKDFAADPL
+505 LSRSKPEELKGDPL
-519 KFLGKATYDFVMAFL
+519 KFLGQAKYDFVNAFL
-534 KARDSEGAED
+534 KARYPEEAEE
-544 LQAKRTRLS
+544 LRAKRTSLN
-553 DYEDLFKKD
+553 DYEKHFKED
-562 REAVDELID
+562 REAAAEIKD
-571 FATCFSASYAP
+571 FATCLSASYAP

-590 FENLGINDPKGLI
+590 FENLGISDPNGLI

-610 ELDPIHLLRHYEFT
+610 ELDPIHLLRHYEFI

-639 YTISFNWR
+639 YTISFSWR

-684 LKPLEKELLSGVIIC
+684 LKSLEKELLSGVIIC
-699 PIASHVAYFKLRKMR
+699 PIASASAYFTLRKTR
-714 ITAYPITVRGNDF
+714 ITAYPITIRGDDF

-739 ILTAAMAGVKI
+739 ILAAAMAGVKI

>member
-1 MSSNITIELEP
+1 MSSHITIELEP
-12 KSIASCDPPEE
+12 KSIASCEPPEE
-23 LKFLGHTLQHQVDIF
+23 LKFLGHTLQHQVDVF
-38 EKSRDHEIIM
+38 EKSRDHDIIM

-94 KDAGLNHF
+94 KDADLNHF

-137 FPELGEYRPILL
+137 FPELEEYRPILL

-199 FFYLAFSHVFKFFE
+199 FFYLAFSQVFKFFE

-228 CEAALSELKAQGV
+228 CEGALSELKAQGV
-241 KIARVDGETLSD
+241 KIARVDGETISD
-253 HMIPS
+253 RMIPS
-258 QTSVCLEIKP
+258 QTSVRLEIKP
-268 QSDRDSLLESIA
+268 QSDRDSLLDAIA
-280 NEVKQRFENY
+280 NEVKQRFENH
-290 PDHNGAIILDS
+290 PDRNGAIILDS

-312 HTKGLGKYI
+312 HIKGLGNYI
-321 GRITGSTPKGDRKL
+321 GRITGSTPKGDRKV
-335 AAQQPIILA
+335 AAQQSIILA

-383 RVGRVLGKVE
+383 RVGRVLGKLE

-410 QGIVE
+410 QGIAD
-415 LNCNGGRSALLQKLE
+415 LNCDGGRSALSQKLE

-486 NNWNYYQH
+486 KDWNYYKH
-494 RMRALQGAASF
+494 RMRALQGAES
-505 LSHSKQKDFAADPL
+505 LSRSKPEELKGDPL
-519 KFLGKATYDFVMAFL
+519 KFLGQAKYDFVNAFL
-534 KARDSEGAED
+534 KARYPEEAEE
-544 LQAKRTRLS
+544 LRAKRTSLS
-553 DYEDLFKKD
+553 DYEKHFKED
-562 REAVDELID
+562 REAATELKD
-571 FATCFSASYAP
+571 FATCLSASYAP

-590 FENLGINDPKGLI
+590 FENLGINDPNGLI

-610 ELDPIHLLRHYEFT
+610 ELDPIHLLRHYEFI
-624 ARGTEIEITKRANPP
+624 ARGSEVEVTKRANPP
-639 YTISFNWR
+639 YTISFSWR
-647 FHGSRQD
+647 FHGSKQD

-669 NIQRMLDGAIFPTPL
+669 NIQRMLDGALFPTPL
-684 LKPLEKELLSGVIIC
+684 LKSLEKELLSGVIIC
-699 PIASHVAYFKLRKMR
+699 PIASASAYFTLRKMR
-714 ITAYPITVRGNDF
+714 IVAYPITVRGDDF

>member
-1 MSSNITIELEP
+1 
-12 KSIASCDPPEE
+12 
-23 LKFLGHTLQHQVDIF
+23 
-38 EKSRDHEIIM
+38 
-48 DLAPTGTG
+48 
-56 KTKAGLSVLLHN
+56 
-68 RDRSAI
+68 
-74 YIAPTNALVEQQTE
+74 
-88 AAKQFV
+88 
-94 KDAGLNHF
+94 

-128 NLLRNPAIF
+128 NLLRNPTIF

-199 FFYLAFSHVFKFFE
+199 LFYLAFSQVFGFFE

-241 KIARVDGETLSD
+241 KIARVDGEAISD

-258 QTSVCLEIKP
+258 QTSVRLEIKP
-268 QSDRDSLLESIA
+268 QSDRDSLLEAIA
-280 NEVKQRFENY
+280 NEVKQRFENH

-356 SPDPARQNLDWLIFT
+356 SPAPARQNLDWLIFT

-383 RVGRVLGKVE
+383 RVGRVLGKSE
-393 TNIPSEA
+393 TNISSEA
-400 IAYLPETAWE
+400 IAYLPETSWE
-410 QGIVE
+410 QGIAD
-415 LNCNGGRSALLQKLE
+415 LNCDGGRSALFQKLE

-478 LKVTLGGR
+478 LKTTLGGR
-486 NNWNYYQH
+486 KDWNYYKH
-494 RMRALQGAASF
+494 RMRALQGAES
-505 LSHSKQKDFAADPL
+505 LSRSKPEELKGDPL
-519 KFLGKATYDFVMAFL
+519 KFLGQAKYDFVNAFL
-534 KARDSEGAED
+534 KAKYPEEAEE
-544 LQAKRTRLS
+544 LRAKRTSLN
-553 DYEDLFKKD
+553 DYEKHFKED
-562 REAVDELID
+562 QEAATELKD
-571 FATCFSASYAP
+571 FAACLSASYAP

-590 FENLGINDPKGLI
+590 FENLGISDPKGLI

-610 ELDPIHLLRHYEFT
+610 ELDPIHLLRHYEFI
-624 ARGTEIEITKRANPP
+624 ARGSEIEITKRANPP
-639 YTISFNWR
+639 YTISFSWR
-647 FHGSRQD
+647 FRGSKDD
-654 FLNTQINKLTVLKGC
+654 FLKTQINRLTVLKGC
-669 NIQRMLDGAIFPTPL
+669 SIQRMLDGAIFPTPL
-684 LKPLEKELLSGVIIC
+684 LKSLEKELLSGVIIC
-699 PIASHVAYFKLRKMR
+699 PIASASAYYTLRKMR
-714 ITAYPITVRGNDF
+714 ITAYPITIRGDDF

>member
-1 MSSNITIELEP
+1 MSNPITIELEP
-12 KSIASCDPPEE
+12 KSIASCEPPEE
-23 LKFLGHTLQHQVDIF
+23 LKFLGHTLQHQVDVF
-38 EKSRDHEIIM
+38 EKSRDHDIIM

-199 FFYLAFSHVFKFFE
+199 FFYLAFSQVFGFFE

-241 KIARVDGETLSD
+241 KIARVDGEKITDL
-253 HMIPS
+253 MIPS

-290 PDHNGAIILDS
+290 PDRNGAIILDS

-383 RVGRVLGKVE
+383 RVGRVLGKSE
-393 TNIPSEA
+393 TDIPSEA

-415 LNCNGGRSALLQKLE
+415 LNCNGGRSALFQKLE

-486 NNWNYYQH
+486 KDWNYYKH
-494 RMRALQGAASF
+494 RMRALQGAES
-505 LSHSKQKDFAADPL
+505 LSRSKPDELKGDPL
-519 KFLGKATYDFVMAFL
+519 KFLGQAKYDFVNSFL
-534 KARDSEGAED
+534 KARYPEEAEE
-544 LQAKRTRLS
+544 LRAKRTSLS
-553 DYEDLFKKD
+553 DYEKHFKED
-562 REAVDELID
+562 QEAAAELKD
-571 FATCFSASYAP
+571 FATCLNASYAP
-582 LFQFRESL
+582 IFQFRESL

-610 ELDPIHLLRHYEFT
+610 ELDPIHLLRHYEFI
-624 ARGTEIEITKRANPP
+624 ARGSEIEITKRANPP
-639 YTISFNWR
+639 YTISFSWR
-647 FHGSRQD
+647 FYGSKQD

-684 LKPLEKELLSGVIIC
+684 LKSLEKELLSGVIIC

-714 ITAYPITVRGNDF
+714 ITAYPITIRGDDF

-750 RLMDEENFWI
+750 RLIDEENFWI

>member
-1 MSSNITIELEP
+1 MSNPITIELEP
-12 KSIASCDPPEE
+12 KSIASCEPPEE
-23 LKFLGHTLQHQVDIF
+23 LKFLGHTLQHQVDVF
-38 EKSRDHEIIM
+38 EKSRNHDIIM

-199 FFYLAFSHVFKFFE
+199 FFYLAFSQVFGFFE

-241 KIARVDGETLSD
+241 KIARVDGEAVSD
-253 HMIPS
+253 RMIPS
-258 QTSVCLEIKP
+258 QTSVNLEIKP
-268 QSDRDSLLESIA
+268 QSDRDSLLDAIA
-280 NEVKQRFENY
+280 NEVKQRFESH
-290 PDHNGAIILDS
+290 PDRNGAIILDS

-356 SPDPARQNLDWLIFT
+356 SPDPVRQNLDWLIFT

-383 RVGRVLGKVE
+383 RVGRVLGKSE

-410 QGIVE
+410 QGIVD
-415 LNCNGGRSALLQKLE
+415 LNSDGGRAALSQKLE

-486 NNWNYYQH
+486 KDWNYYKH
-494 RMRALQGAASF
+494 RMRALQGAES
-505 LSHSKQKDFAADPL
+505 LSRSKPEELKGDPL
-519 KFLGKATYDFVMAFL
+519 KFLGQAKYDLINSFL
-534 KARDSEGAED
+534 KARYPEEAEE
-544 LQAKRTRLS
+544 LRAKRTSLS
-553 DYEDLFKKD
+553 DYEKHFKEN
-562 REAVDELID
+562 REAAAELKD
-571 FATCFSASYAP
+571 FATCLSASYAP

-590 FENLGINDPKGLI
+590 FENLGISDPKGLI

-610 ELDPIHLLRHYEFT
+610 ELDPIHLLRHYEFI
-624 ARGTEIEITKRANPP
+624 ARGSEIEITKRANPP
-639 YTISFNWR
+639 YTISFSWR

-654 FLNTQINKLTVLKGC
+654 FLNTQINKLTVLKDC

-684 LKPLEKELLSGVIIC
+684 LKSLEKELLSGVIIC
-699 PIASHVAYFKLRKMR
+699 PIASASAYFTLRKMR
-714 ITAYPITVRGNDF
+714 IVAYPITVRGDDF